1 MLQHEGVP
9 ALIPELGP
17 HLGSLRE
24 AAQAEP
30 LGLYLH
36 IPFCIDRC
44 SYCSFVS
51 TRDKTLR
58 PSLLARLGED
68 LLDWGETLGHPA
80 VDTLYLGGGTPS
92 LLTAEELAALTAR
105 VQKSFNLGSLLEA
118 TLEANPG
125 TVDLAWLQSAR
136 SLGWD
141 RISLGIQTLDD
152 ALLRRL
158 GRIHDAEEG
167 LLALQ
172 LACAAGFRRISADL
186 LLGIP
191 GQDLARVLAD
201 ARRLVAAG
209 ASHLSIYML
218 DLDKACPLKRQ
229 VDAGALALPS
239 EDEVAETY
247 EALQEALPDLGLTA
261 YEISNYA
268 AAGELSRHNTRYW
281 ERRPYLGLGPSAA
294 SQLGRWRWTESNDV
308 TAWTLDQ
315 GQSEFQELDPASDL
329 AEIPLLGLR
338 MLRGVDWQR
347 LRSRAAIAGLLPLVQ
362 QWESHLEPF
371 FRHGLLEREDAI
383 LRFTRKG
390 LLLSNAVLE
399 VFV

>member
-1 MLQHEGVP
+1 VRK
-9 ALIPELGP
+9 AF
-17 HLGSLRE
+17 
-24 AAQAEP
+24 A
-30 LGLYLH
+30 
-36 IPFCIDRC
+36 
-44 SYCSFVS
+44 
-51 TRDKTLR
+51 
-58 PSLLARLGED
+58 
-68 LLDWGETLGHPA
+68 
-80 VDTLYLGGGTPS
+80 
-92 LLTAEELAALTAR
+92 
-105 VQKSFNLGSLLEA
+105 LGSLLEA

-125 TVDLAWLQSAR
+125 TVDPAWLQSAR

-158 GRIHDAEEG
+158 GRIHGAEEG

-172 LACAAGFRRISADL
+172 QASAAGFRRISADL
-186 LLGIP
+186 MLGIP
-191 GQDLARVLAD
+191 GQDLSRVLAD

-218 DLDKACPLKRQ
+218 DLDKMCPLKAQ
-229 VDAGALALPS
+229 VDAGRLALPT
-239 EDEVAETY
+239 EDAVAETY
-247 EALQEALPDLGLTA
+247 EALQQELPDLGLSA

-268 AAGELSRHNTRYW
+268 APGETSLHNTRYW

-294 SQLGRWRWTESNDV
+294 SHLGHWRWTENSEV
-308 TAWTLDQ
+308 ATWAQ
-315 GQSEFQELDPASDL
+315 GLGEPESQELDPAAAL

-338 MLRGVDWQR
+338 LLRGVDWQR
-347 LRSRAAIAGLLPLVQ
+347 LRSRAAVAGLLPLVN
-362 QWESHLEPF
+362 QWESSLEPF
-371 FRHGLLEREDAI
+371 FDYGLLEREGPV